1 MAGTQG
7 FEPRYAAPEAAVL
20 PLDDVPT
27 KAKPHFTRRG
37 ATNPPWQSSR
47 VLNRFGETWPGMA
60 FPVGQTL
67 GQTASFRQTAPETRC
82 QSWVCDAFPPSAP
95 KRLSTRSSKLEDH
108 NE

>member
-27 KAKPHFTRRG
+27 IAKPHFTRRG
-37 ATNPPWQSSR
+37 ATKPPWQRSR

-67 GQTASFRQTAPETRC
+67 GQTASFRQTAPETWC
-82 QSWVCDAFPPSAP
+82 QSRVCGVSRPASP
-95 KRLSTRSSKLEDH
+95 KTVKHPRHSNL
-108 NE
+108 